1 MKKIARHLRQT
12 LSLVLV
18 LSMLF
23 TSVPVQAFAAE
34 APVPRIPVSAPL
46 EQPEP
51 VDYEAQQQAAD
62 ESADASASTPDST
75 PAESAP
81 PASSGVPES
90 APTEAPDSSSASA
103 PEEIPDSSSSSD
115 SSPAPESADASESA
129 SGTGPEEDNSSS
141 KAESAAEE
149 TPEEPPVELRAPIL
163 REKYD
168 PYAEKYG
175 APVEVS
181 EYARVFS
188 APSANLF
195 SAARGSAARK
205 EYITVISPVPN
216 TYMDEN
222 GQEHAIDNTLIVED
236 KNGVPT
242 YENAANDLALSMP
255 VEFAP
260 GDGLCVT
267 LGGASMHLV
276 PLEGDFT
283 HPSSLENAVRYNE
296 VFPGVDVQY
305 TAQELMV
312 KEDIIL
318 NAPSEH
324 STFRYLLDAPGLDAR
339 MIDGVLYLF
348 QPGSDK
354 PVFHLSAPYMT
365 DAAGQMSYAV
375 SVALEEK
382 DGQRIVTVSADA
394 AWLSA
399 PERAYPVIL
408 DPSIVNTEKAA
419 ASMFTAAP
427 SYYYNSRDHAVPR
440 PPPLLLHQPR
450 YRFGRLRLQILGGL
464 SR

>member
-62 ESADASASTPDST
+62 ESGGASASTPDST

-81 PASSGVPES
+81 PASSNVPES
-90 APTEAPDSSSASA
+90 APTEAPDSASASA

-141 KAESAAEE
+141 KAEPAAEE

-188 APSANLF
+188 APSANL
-195 SAARGSAARK
+195 SRAARGSAARK

-216 TYMDEN
+216 TYVDEN
-222 GQEHAIDNTLIVED
+222 GQEHAIDNTLVVED

-242 YENAANDLALSMP
+242 YENAANDLALSLP

-267 LGGASMHLV
+267 LDGASMRLV

-339 MIDGVLYLF
+339 MIDRP
-348 QPGSDK
+348 QC
-354 PVFHLSAPYMT
+354 T
-365 DAAGQMSYAV
+365 
-375 SVALEEK
+375 
-382 DGQRIVTVSADA
+382 QR
-394 AWLSA
+394 
-399 PERAYPVIL
+399 
-408 DPSIVNTEKAA
+408 
-419 ASMFTAAP
+419 
-427 SYYYNSRDHAVPR
+427 
-440 PPPLLLHQPR
+440 Q
-450 YRFGRLRLQILGGL
+450 GL
-464 SR
+464 SDSGGVGGGHGQLPLR